1 MGSIFEKNGCSDRLV
16 IQTKFSRGSPDTR
29 SARLQRRKLG
39 NPRKETE
46 EVSVSFDEALSAV
59 RGFPLKISPGIWAGE
74 RLLQGFGEHA
84 CLLGLEKL
92 G

>member
-59 RGFPLKISPGIWAGE
+59 RGFPLKISPEPSQPWAAIWDLGWRKAAA
-74 RLLQGFGEHA
+74 RLR
-84 CLLGLEKL
+84 
-92 G
+92 